1 MKKVYILSF
10 FLVVAGLSCYAQVD
24 RPATKQERIDAAKK
38 FVQYNSGVNR
48 FNVLDF
54 IKATGLICTPESY
67 SKNLKKRADNGDA
80 QAMRD
85 VVHDI
90 SITCNLSKEKELHK
104 AQELFADYEH
114 QAWITY
120 EVESTYGN
128 QRALMSLA
136 FISNIFRENY
146 LSWSFLVNLWET
158 PQWHES
164 NEDILES
171 TTWSCGYARA
181 LILADIEDGSGDVD
195 EGMDILERNVMEDE
209 DIISAI
215 MLIKTLK
222 YLTNDYDI
230 DYSEKI
236 NLLTTML
243 SIISDGQITDIPVM
257 GEFKL

>member
-1 MKKVYILSF
+1 MKKIYILLLL
-10 FLVVAGLSCYAQVD
+10 FLATGLNCYAQVD
-24 RPATKQERIDAAKK
+24 RTATKQERIDAAKK
-38 FVQYNSGVNR
+38 FAQYNSGVNR
-48 FNVLDF
+48 FNVLAF
-54 IKATGLICTPESY
+54 LKATGLVCTPETY
-67 SKNLKKRADNGDA
+67 SKNLKKRADKGDA

-85 VVHDI
+85 VVYDK
-90 SITCNLSKEKELHK
+90 SVTCNLSKEKELSK
-104 AQELFADYEH
+104 TRELIAVYEH
-114 QAWITY
+114 QAWISY

-146 LSWSFLVNLWET
+146 LNWSYMVNQWKT

-164 NEDILES
+164 NADILES
-171 TTWSCGYARA
+171 ATWRCGYARA

-195 EGMDILERNVMEDE
+195 EGIDILERNVMEDE

-222 YLTNDYDI
+222 YLTNELNI

-236 NLLTTML
+236 YLVTTML
-243 SIISDGQITDIPVM
+243 SIISDGQITDIPVI